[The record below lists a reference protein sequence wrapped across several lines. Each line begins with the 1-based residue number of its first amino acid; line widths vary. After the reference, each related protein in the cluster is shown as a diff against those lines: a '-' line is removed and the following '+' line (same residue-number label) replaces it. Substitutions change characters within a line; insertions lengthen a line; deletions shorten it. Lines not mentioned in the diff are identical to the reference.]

1 MAIRRMTIYGTLM
14 VMVVSSLFIIQ
25 SDDVTGF
32 STDGDFFE
40 TDDILFWLN
49 FNDDI
54 EDKSVNRY
62 NVISD
67 KEVDY
72 ENSFVYDEKMMNF
85 TDEQYLYLTSESSIE
100 ELNLNQVDTDCFM
113 RISFWM
119 DADDVKGGTN
129 NHIMP
134 LVSKYN
140 TSDSVNYYGW
150 EIELENWQNGGGG
163 RIRFKVSNIENTTQP
178 YFLSIDPF
186 NDFNLPKSYFYNR
199 SFVRAGWDFN
209 PNTGQGA
216 HGHLW
221 MELMIKNDTNSQKI
235 DIYRNDMEI
244 INLPLSS
251 SHALHIG
258 RHSRSNVGYYYEGIL
273 EELCISRGQ
282 PFPPLPSGA
291 PPNMGM
297 WEYHNITHSLPHENE
312 IAYYNF
318 ENVELKESLTY
329 DDECYMFF
337 DGAHAVP
344 HNGMIVAD
352 EYEGSLSYDNSECLV
367 LDGEIYGQ
375 IKKDIDEWWISG
387 GDLHLEGWP
396 KSDGQNNKKT
406 FEIGCVFK
414 KTGSSQYDMIL
425 LSKFGL
431 FRVLGAPDK
440 TYGYKIGIDTDGYLF
455 ADLGINWTVVS
466 FQMDNATVQGDTWY
480 KCQLTVE
487 KYVINNV
494 YYVDMALDLWRYMG
508 ASWNHVGR
516 DVYQYSHPRWYDTSW
531 IPTWRINDITDWW
544 MGDAIIGGTWDSN
557 TNRVVVD
564 KFEGMIDDAKWF
576 KTSAYDLRGL
586 NKFKTYNAP

>member
-25 SDDVTGF
+25 SDDVFGF
-32 STDGDFFE
+32 STNGDFFE

-62 NVISD
+62 DVTSVND
-67 KEVDY
+67 VDY

-85 TDEQYLYLTSESSIE
+85 TDEQYLYLTSESSID
-100 ELNLNQVDTDCFM
+100 ELNLNQVETDCFM

-119 DADDVKGGTN
+119 DADDVEGGTI

-140 TSDSVNYYGW
+140 TSDSLNYYGW
-150 EIELENWQNGGGG
+150 EMELENWQNGGFG
-163 RIRFKVSNIENTTQP
+163 RIRFKVSNAQDTDSP
-178 YFLSIDPF
+178 FMVFLDPS
-186 NDFNLPKSYFYNR
+186 DFALSSSYFYNKT
-199 SFVRAGWDFN
+199 FVRCGWDFDSSSGN
-209 PNTGQGA
+209 GV
-216 HGHLW
+216 LW
-221 MELMIKNDTNSQKI
+221 LEAIIKEDTSSQTIK
-235 DIYRNDMEI
+235 IYRNCIEMLS
-244 INLPLSS
+244 LPLSS
-251 SHALHIG
+251 SHALHVA
-258 RHSRSNVGYYYEGIL
+258 RHSRFGLGYYYKGL
-273 EELCISRGQ
+273 FEELCISRGGPTNYFSLMNKNVLWAQ
-282 PFPPLPSGA
+282 
-291 PPNMGM
+291 
-297 WEYHNITHSLPHENE
+297 HNYSLPHENE

-367 LDGEIYGQ
+367 LDGDIYGQ
-375 IKKDIDEWWISG
+375 IKKDIDDWWISG

-440 TYGYKIGIDTDGYLF
+440 AYGYKIGIDTDGYLF

-557 TNRVVVD
+557 TNMVVVD